1 MAITDDLVGFIRDA
15 LARGL
20 PRPQIENVLLR
31 AGWNPEQ
38 VKRALGGFAEVDFPI
53 PVPRPKP
60 YLSAREAFIYLLL
73 FSTLYVSAY
82 SLGSLLFQFINRAFP
97 DPVTPASAVQ
107 YSREAMRWSVS
118 SLIVAF
124 PVFLYM
130 SRLTSRT
137 IRLDPTQRGS
147 KLRRDLTYLTLFVA
161 ALTLIGDF
169 IALVYSFLGGE
180 LTVRFVLK
188 ALTIGVI
195 AGASFGYYLWDLR
208 VEEKEIK
215 A

>member
-97 DPVTPASAVQ
+97 DPVTPASADGPPCTTPYVDQ
-107 YSREAMRWSVS
+107 SVLVEA
-118 SLIVAF
+118 L
-124 PVFLYM
+124 
-130 SRLTSRT
+130 
-137 IRLDPTQRGS
+137 RGP
-147 KLRRDLTYLTLFVA
+147 KWTA
-161 ALTLIGDF
+161 
-169 IALVYSFLGGE
+169 
-180 LTVRFVLK
+180 
-188 ALTIGVI
+188 
-195 AGASFGYYLWDLR
+195 
-208 VEEKEIK
+208 
-215 A
+215 